1 MALEKNGLKII
12 TGLWQI
18 ADMERS
24 GSKVNP
30 ADAAKELKKY
40 TDAGL
45 NVFDMAD
52 HYGSAEEIAGYF
64 RKNYPESQATMMT
77 KWVPE
82 PAELSTL
89 GMSSLKREQFILDKT
104 REAVNKA
111 LRRMQSK
118 KIDVMQFHAWHYA
131 NPVWLDCLFALQ
143 KLSEE
148 GLIGKIGVTNFD
160 APHLNMAVKSGIK
173 ISSNQVCY
181 SLLDQRAAN
190 AMTELCQKEKIEILA
205 FGTVAGGL
213 LSEKWL
219 NQAEPDD
226 KALSNW
232 SLMKYKRFVDQ
243 SGGWQKFQRLLNTLS
258 QLSKDS
264 GVSMTHLASG
274 YILQK
279 PAVGGVIIGAR
290 LGESSHL
297 EQNKKLAAINLST
310 ETIKK
315 IDTELSELNSIPG
328 DCGDEYRKPPY
339 LTASGDLSHH
349 LSTLPAPFE
358 VRDLEKNTRVV
369 MTGTVWEPIAG
380 YSRAVKRGNVIHVSG
395 TTATHDNRLIGGD
408 DPGAQTEFILD
419 KIEGALHSLGVSIE
433 SVVRTRIFIKHASD
447 WEPVALAHGRRFR
460 KILPANTMVEAKLIG
475 PEYLVEIEA
484 EVIVN

>member
-1 MALEKNGLKII
+1 MSSEKIKSRVI

-18 ADMERS
+18 ADMERH
-24 GSKVNP
+24 GTKVN
-30 ADAAKELKKY
+30 ATDAARELKAY
-40 TDAGL
+40 ADAGL

-52 HYGSAEEIAGYF
+52 HYGSAEEIVGAF
-64 RKNYPESQATMMT
+64 RNNYPDTQATMMT

-82 PAELSTL
+82 PSELSTL
-89 GMSSLKREQFILDKT
+89 GLDGSKKEQFILDKT
-104 REAVNKA
+104 REAVKKA
-111 LRRMQSK
+111 LRRMQSN

-143 KLSEE
+143 KLTEE
-148 GLIGKIGVTNFD
+148 GLIERIGVTNFD
-160 APHLNMAVKSGIK
+160 AAHLNIALKSGIN

-181 SLLDQRAAN
+181 SLLDQRAAGK
-190 AMTELCQKEKIEILA
+190 MTELCLKENIQLFA

-213 LSEKWL
+213 LSDKWL
-219 NQAEPDD
+219 NQPEPDS

-243 SGGWQKFQRLLNTLS
+243 SGGWQKFQKLLTTLAK
-258 QLSKDS
+258 LSKETGIS
-264 GVSMTHLASG
+264 VAHLASG

-279 PAVGGVIIGAR
+279 PAVGGVIVGAR

-297 EQNKKLAAINLST
+297 EQNKKLAAISLSA
-310 ETIKK
+310 ETIKQ
-315 IDTELSELNSIPG
+315 IDAELVELNSIPG

-358 VRDLEKNTRVV
+358 VREINKETKVV
-369 MTGTVWEPIAG
+369 MTGTIWEPMAG
-380 YSRAVKRGNVIHVSG
+380 YSRAVMRGNTIHVSG
-395 TTATHDNRLIGGD
+395 TTATHGSRLIGGD
-408 DPGAQTEFILD
+408 DPGAQTEFVLD
-419 KIEGALHSLGVSIE
+419 KIEGALYSLGFE
-433 SVVRTRIFIKHASD
+433 LASVVRTRIFVKHAED
-447 WEPVALAHGRRFR
+447 WEPVALAHGRRFG

-484 EVIVN
+484 EVILN